1 MNIKFSIV
9 IPIYNEEDSIFL
21 LLEEIKN
28 TFKKEKPEIIIVD
41 DGSND
46 QFKKKF
52 DEKNI
57 KRQNIRLIKHSINKG
72 KCMAMLSGI
81 KAAKNSIITIIDG
94 DGQNPPLEIKK
105 LIIKW
110 ITIKEKKF
118 LLICGNRIKR
128 KDTLLKKISSLV
140 ANKVRKTILND
151 DCNDTACALKLF
163 NKRDYLSLPYFKN
176 MHRFLPAL
184 FKMNKGT
191 IINVNVNDRKRSRG
205 ISKYNFNNRFWI
217 GIIDLLKV
225 WFLIKK
231 ERKKL

>member
-52 DEKNI
+52 DEKNFKKLNI
-57 KRQNIRLIKHSINKG
+57 KLINHSINKG

-81 KAAKNSIITIIDG
+81 KAAKNSIITLIDG

-105 LIIKW
+105 LITKW
-110 ITIKEKKF
+110 ITKKEKKF
-118 LLICGNRIKR
+118 LLICGNRINR

-191 IINVNVNDRKRSRG
+191 IINVNVNDRKRSKG

-225 WFLIKK
+225 WILIKK